1 MIHSEVQQA
10 STKLDDDEYDPADVD
25 PAEID
30 FDKVRFVRRGFHPF
44 AHVVP
49 LEDDVAAFFT
59 TPEAVNKAL
68 RYVML
73 ERQKTT

>member
-1 MIHSEVQQA
+1 MEHQVTLLE
-10 STKLDDDEYDPADVD
+10 DDEYDLNDDV

-49 LEDDVAAFFT
+49 LDEDVAAFFT
-59 TPEAVNKAL
+59 TPQAVNEAL
-68 RYVML
+68 RRVMR
-73 ERQKTT
+73 EMKEAA